1 MIVALLCSSYISI
14 VVFIIHE
21 EHYAPQ
27 AIMKC
32 VAHVCHSIMINFGDF
47 LAITWAESQVSYS
60 DHCCLSSLN
69 LSHFH
74 FLLQIHWA
82 DFNQTCHKAF
92 FDEGDSSLSN
102 LRPCLFL
109 RVDKNKIVKNI
120 GKFKDLLS
128 HRNNFKQIWHKASL
142 NERNQCVFR
151 WKATPFSK
159 GRW

>member
-1 MIVALLCSSYISI
+1 MFWRGLTKLWEL
-14 VVFIIHE
+14 VFNPFVFVYTIK
-21 EHYAPQ
+21 YVQ
-27 AIMKC
+27 FN
-32 VAHVCHSIMINFGDF
+32 S
-47 LAITWAESQVSYS
+47 AESQVSYS

-102 LRPCLFL
+102 LRPRLFL

-151 WKATPFSK
+151 WKAMPFSK